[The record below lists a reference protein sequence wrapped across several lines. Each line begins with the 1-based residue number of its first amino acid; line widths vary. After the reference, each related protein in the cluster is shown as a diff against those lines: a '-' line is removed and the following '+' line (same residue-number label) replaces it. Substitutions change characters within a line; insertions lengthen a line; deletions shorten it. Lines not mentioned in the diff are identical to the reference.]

1 MDESWDESAE
11 YRDEKILSK
20 ILNLLGF
27 ESIDMGSFDN
37 RLKYQ
42 KLIYLVQNSGLS
54 LGYGYNWYVRGPYSP
69 SLTQDLFEIN
79 RNNQIFESGKR
90 LALQNEQ
97 EIAKRIETIK
107 TLLGKNI
114 ENSVFLEVLAS
125 LIYLKKSS
133 AKSDC
138 ASLKKRL
145 LTLKPRLNQTSG
157 IEEML
162 NEACKMLRSFGA

>member
-90 LALQNEQ
+90 LALQN
-97 EIAKRIETIK
+97 
-107 TLLGKNI
+107 
-114 ENSVFLEVLAS
+114 
-125 LIYLKKSS
+125 
-133 AKSDC
+133 
-138 ASLKKRL
+138 
-145 LTLKPRLNQTSG
+145 
-157 IEEML
+157 
-162 NEACKMLRSFGA
+162 

>member
-1 MDESWDESAE
+1 
-11 YRDEKILSK
+11 
-20 ILNLLGF
+20 
-27 ESIDMGSFDN
+27 
-37 RLKYQ
+37 
-42 KLIYLVQNSGLS
+42 VQNSGLS